1 MPCILGY
8 FALNSTSH
16 AFYFERQQW
25 RRTTVATSSLLDQ
38 LTYECSQPASSL
50 WCSGLLGNGS

>member
-38 LTYECSQPASSL
+38 LWVQPASFL
-50 WCSGLLGNGS
+50 VMMQRTARKRQLV